1 MLLSFVGVWAC
12 LIEFKT
18 QDMTEPKNILWTGSH
33 GFIAGYAITK
43 LLDQGHRVWGI
54 DNFWKYGN
62 TTKEYDSHPRFTLIQ
77 GDAKD
82 VDLLR
87 KVVFDNQIQIFV
99 AGAAIIG
106 GITLFHELAYDI
118 LAENEKLT
126 CAAFDVCIE
135 AHRTSTFF
143 EKILVISSSM
153 VYENVTSYPSS
164 ESDITHYPPPSSTYG
179 FQKLAVEYFAKGA
192 YEQYKLPY
200 TIIRPFNAIG
210 IGEKR
215 AKFENEVY
223 SGNIKMAMSHV
234 LPDLVQKI
242 YKGQYPLHVLG
253 SGEQI
258 RHYTYA
264 GDLADGIITA
274 MFHPAALNNDFNISI
289 DRGHTVKELAEAV
302 WKYMGK
308 SDPLTF
314 EHDTPYQWDVQK
326 RVPDTRKSKEVLNI
340 ECSTNLETALE
351 EIVPWI
357 IEQIQ
362 LGNI

>member
-1 MLLSFVGVWAC
+1 MS
-12 LIEFKT
+12 
-18 QDMTEPKNILWTGSH
+18 KNILWTGSH
-33 GFIAGYAITK
+33 GFIAGYTITK
-43 LLDQGHRVWGI
+43 LLEQGHNVWGV
-54 DNFWKYGN
+54 DNFWKYGE
-62 TTKEYDSHPRFTLIQ
+62 TAKDYDNHPNFTFIK

-82 VDLLR
+82 VNLL
-87 KVVFDNQIQIFV
+87 KKIVFENKINIFV

-106 GITLFHELAYDI
+106 GITLFHDLAYDI

-126 CAAFDVCIE
+126 CSAFDACID
-135 AHRTSTFF
+135 AYKNGDFF

-153 VYENVTSYPSS
+153 VYENVSNYPSS
-164 ESDITHYPPPSSTYG
+164 EKDILTFPPPSSTYG
-179 FQKLAVEYFAKGA
+179 FQKLATEYFAKGA
-192 YEQYKLPY
+192 YEQYGLPF

-215 AKFENEVY
+215 AKYENEIY

-242 YKGQYPLHVLG
+242 YKGQFPVHILG

-264 GDLADGIITA
+264 GDLADGIIECI
-274 MFHPAALNNDFNISI
+274 FNKNALNNDFNIST
-289 DRGHTVKELAEAV
+289 DKGHSVKELAEAV
-302 WKYMGK
+302 WKFLGK
-308 SDPLTF
+308 KEPIEFISDK
-314 EHDTPYQWDVQK
+314 PYIWDVQK
-326 RVPDTRKSKEVLNI
+326 RVPDTQKSKELLNVT
-340 ECSTNLETALE
+340 CSTSLEVALD

-357 IEQIQ
+357 IQQIE

>member
-1 MLLSFVGVWAC
+1 MS
-12 LIEFKT
+12 KH
-18 QDMTEPKNILWTGSH
+18 ILWTGSH
-33 GFIAGYAITK
+33 GFIAGYTIQK
-43 LLDQGHRVWGI
+43 LLVQGHKVWGI
-54 DNFWKYGN
+54 DSFWKYGE
-62 TTKEYDSHPRFTLIQ
+62 TTKEYDTHPNFTFIR

-82 VDLLR
+82 ITLLR
-87 KVVFDNQIQIFV
+87 KTVFENKINIFV

-126 CAAFDVCIE
+126 CAAFDICIE
-135 AHRTSTFF
+135 AYTKTDFF

-153 VYENVTSYPSS
+153 VYENVTNYPSN
-164 ESDITHYPPPSSTYG
+164 ETDIFNYPPPSSTYG

-192 YEQYKLPY
+192 YAQYKLPY

-215 AKFENEVY
+215 AAFENEVY

-242 YKGQYPLHVLG
+242 YKGQYPIHILG

-258 RHYTYA
+258 RHYTYT
-264 GDLADGIITA
+264 GDLADGIIESL
-274 MFHPAALNNDFNISI
+274 FNPAALNNDFNISTNK
-289 DRGHTVKELAEAV
+289 GHTVLELANAV
-302 WKYMGK
+302 WKFLDK
-308 SDPLTF
+308 TEPIQFVND
-314 EHDTPYQWDVQK
+314 EPYVWDVQK
-326 RVPDTRKSKEVLNI
+326 RVPDTQKSKDLLNI
-340 ECSTNLETALE
+340 ECTTTLEDALK
-351 EIVPWI
+351 EIIPWI
-357 IEQIQ
+357 IQQIE